1 MSFADKAREH
11 WPAVVLPVLVVVI
24 AVAASH
30 MVVVESSQ
38 MVDRT
43 APAFALP
50 VAAGDGAMSGDRIS
64 LEDLRGQ
71 VVLLDFWASWCAPCR
86 QSIPILN
93 RVRDR
98 YASRGVSV
106 VGVNVEPHLDR
117 GGLFTA
123 HRAFGAQFPSVQDTP
138 AGELQEAYRVRSL
151 PTLVLIGPD
160 GVIRHVSSGVP
171 DEEALNERIESIFQ

>member
-11 WPAVVLPVLVVVI
+11 WPAVVLPLLVVVI
-24 AVAASH
+24 ALVASRTV
-30 MVVVESSQ
+30 MVDSSQ
-38 MVDRT
+38 MVDRA
-43 APAFALP
+43 APPFALP
-50 VAAGDGAMSGDRIS
+50 VAVGEGASAGDRIA
-64 LEDLRGQ
+64 LDDHRGQ

-86 QSIPILN
+86 RSIPILN

-98 YASRGVSV
+98 YRDRGVSV
-106 VGVNVEPHLDR
+106 IGVNVEPHLDR
-117 GGLFTA
+117 GSLFTA
-123 HRAFGAQFPSVQDTP
+123 HRAFGATFPSVQDTP

-171 DEEALNERIESIFQ
+171 DEEALGERIENIFQ